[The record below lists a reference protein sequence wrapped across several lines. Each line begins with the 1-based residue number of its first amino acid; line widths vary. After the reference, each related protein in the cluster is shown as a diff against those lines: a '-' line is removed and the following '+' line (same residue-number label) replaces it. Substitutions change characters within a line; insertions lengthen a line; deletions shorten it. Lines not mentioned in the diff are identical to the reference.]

1 MLGGLRVPPLSARLC
16 GRPPQ
21 KEGAISFRES
31 FHLPKPRISFL
42 GALLASL
49 AITVPVAA
57 PARAAQS
64 PSDVA
69 GPVEATASP
78 QLFATLSAL
87 YAVGVDAGKTSSD
100 SEASFIDVR
109 SQLLAVHGPA
119 TDALRQF
126 YRDHALS
133 DPAATM
139 SRFITFAMVAG
150 PPPKFALPANRAN
163 LPPDA
168 LALDGFSE
176 ILANFYQE
184 AQVERLWR
192 QVQPAY
198 EKDTLL
204 LREPLGRIVL
214 SGTGYLR
221 ELIRP
226 GTGTFTAYAEPFV
239 GGQTQFRTS
248 GNQYG
253 IIVDPALN
261 PANSFDAMRHAFLH
275 FLLDPLPIRYQQQ
288 IAADQPL
295 FLIGA
300 GAPRMPF
307 DFRDDYSA
315 YFTECLVR
323 SVELKLRR
331 LPPEQLAQEVN
342 REDVDGFVLVRPMLA
357 ALAKFEVSEP
367 PMSQYFPELIHSIDV
382 SAERKRLQSVTF
394 APATDG
400 QETEDTHFAHT
411 GHAAAPPASAL
422 DAALAEGERQIAAEN
437 APAAATA
444 FERALAMQPSQ
455 PRALY
460 GLAIASLL
468 QGNATRARELFGQV
482 VAGASG
488 APGINQAAAHSDP
501 VALAWSHVYLGRMH
515 DLDGDRDQAL
525 ADYRAALAVSGVP
538 EEARSAAQRGIEQA
552 YRLSAPSQPPG

>member
-1 MLGGLRVPPLSARLC
+1 M
-16 GRPPQ
+16 
-21 KEGAISFRES
+21 F
-31 FHLPKPRISFL
+31 

-49 AITVPVAA
+49 AMAVPVVL
-57 PARAAQS
+57 PVRAAQS
-64 PSDVA
+64 PSDVS

-87 YAVGVDAGKTSSD
+87 YALGLDAGKTSSD
-100 SEASFIDVR
+100 ADPSFSDVR
-109 SQLLAVHGPA
+109 SQLLEVHGPA

-150 PPPKFALPANRAN
+150 PPPKFALPPNRAD
-163 LPPDA
+163 LPPDV
-168 LALDGFSE
+168 LALDGFSQ

-184 AQVERLWR
+184 AQIERLWR

-214 SGTGYLR
+214 TGTGYLR
-221 ELIRP
+221 ELIRQ

-239 GGQTQFRTS
+239 GGQTQFRNS

-253 IIVDPALN
+253 IVVDPGLN
-261 PANSFDAMRHAFLH
+261 PANAFDAMRHAFLH

-288 IAADQPL
+288 IVADEPL

-300 GAPRMPF
+300 GAPRMPLE
-307 DFRDDYSA
+307 FRDDYSA
-315 YFTECLVR
+315 FFTECLVR

-342 REDVDGFVLVRPMLA
+342 RADGDGFVLIRPLLA

-367 PMSQYFPELIHSIDV
+367 PMSQYFPELIRSIDV
-382 SAERKRLQSVTF
+382 NSEKRRLQTVAF
-394 APATDG
+394 APASGG
-400 QETEDTHFAHT
+400 QAAEDDHFAHA
-411 GHAAAPPASAL
+411 GHMAANPASPV

-437 APAAATA
+437 AAAAAAA
-444 FERALAMQPSQ
+444 FERALAMQPGQ

-460 GLAIASLL
+460 GLAITSLL
-468 QGNATRARELFGQV
+468 QGNATRARELFQQV
-482 VAGASG
+482 VAGAAG
-488 APGINQAAAHSDP
+488 APGINDPATHSDP

-538 EEARSAAQRGIEQA
+538 EEARSAAQRGIQKSYQLA
-552 YRLSAPSQPPG
+552 APSPSPG